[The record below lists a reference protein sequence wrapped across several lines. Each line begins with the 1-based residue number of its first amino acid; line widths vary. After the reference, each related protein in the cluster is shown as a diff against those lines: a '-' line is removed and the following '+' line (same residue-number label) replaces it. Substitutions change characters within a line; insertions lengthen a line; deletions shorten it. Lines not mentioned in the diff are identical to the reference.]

1 MIKVENL
8 NKWFGP
14 NHAVNGVSFNVNKGE
29 VLGFLGPNG
38 AGKSTTMRMITGF
51 IPVDEGSITIGGFD
65 IDEDPIKAKSLMGY
79 LPENAPAYSDM
90 TVTAFLRFIASLR
103 GLSGSDRTIAVEKVI
118 ETCFLQA
125 VRHQPIET
133 LSKGFLHRT
142 CFAQSIIHDPE
153 VLILDEP
160 TDGLDP
166 NQKYEVR
173 NLIKRMSERKAII
186 LSTHI
191 LEEVDAVCSK
201 VIIINNGKLVADGLP
216 TELKKR
222 SAMAD
227 SVIVKLNNA
236 KYDDVSSRL
245 EGIDGVDSVMCLIE
259 NEYFCS
265 ARVIP
270 KKTGENYQNGLA
282 EKIYHEANDAGWEIC
297 ELKTDEGRLDDVFRS
312 ITTSDV
318 SEGTK

>member
-14 NHAVNGVSFNVNKGE
+14 KHAVNNVSFNVDKGE
-29 VLGFLGPNG
+29 VLGFLGPNA

-51 IPVDEGSITIGGFD
+51 IPVDEGRITIGGFD
-65 IDEDPIKAKSLMGY
+65 IDENPIKAKSLMGY

-103 GLSGSDRTIAVEKVI
+103 GLSGSERTIAVEKVI

-125 VRHQPIET
+125 VRYQPIET

-216 TELKKR
+216 SELKKR

-227 SVIVKLNNA
+227 SVIVKLNRV
-236 KYDDVSSRL
+236 KYEDISSRL
-245 EGIDGVDSVMCLIE
+245 EGIDGVDSVMCLSE
-259 NEYFCS
+259 NGDSCS
-265 ARVIP
+265 ARVLP
-270 KKTGENYQNGLA
+270 KKTDENYQNGLA
-282 EKIYHEANDAGWEIC
+282 EKIYQEANDADWEMC

-318 SEGTK
+318 GEGKK

>member
-1 MIKVENL
+1 MINVENL
-8 NKWFGP
+8 NKWFGSKR
-14 NHAVNGVSFNVNKGE
+14 AVNNVSFNVNKGE

-38 AGKSTTMRMITGF
+38 AGKSTTMRMITGY
-51 IPVDEGSITIGGFD
+51 IPADEGKITVGGFD
-65 IDEDPIKAKSLMGY
+65 IDEDPVKAKSLMGY
-79 LPENAPAYSDM
+79 LPENAPAYGDM

-103 GLSGSDRTIAVEKVI
+103 GVSGSERTIAVERVI

-166 NQKYEVR
+166 NQKHEVR

-216 TELKKR
+216 AELKKR

-227 SVIVKLNNA
+227 SVIVKLNNV
-236 KYDDVSSRL
+236 KYADISSRL
-245 EGIDGVDSVMCLIE
+245 EGIDGVDSVMCLSE
-259 NEYFCS
+259 NEHSCET
-265 ARVIP
+265 RVIP
-270 KKTGENYQNGLA
+270 KKTDGNYQNGLA
-282 EKIYHEANDAGWEIC
+282 EKVYHEASDADWEIC

-312 ITTSDV
+312 ITTTDDR
-318 SEGTK
+318 